1 MFINAHEFNNW
12 DNIFI
17 SCPIN
22 YQMNIY
28 SFLSNKTETCIKNPT
43 HPHRY
48 PSTATRITFL
58 SWKSGDLLR
67 FYRNKEKKFTSLI
80 STCSINLLFCFRTN
94 WENFLRQD
102 HRGLS
107 TFYVSPPLSKVG
119 DVEIGGD
126 LLKQYFWVGLIYRFS
141 CCTDL
146 KEFISISNYFLS

>member
-1 MFINAHEFNNW
+1 MNSTI
-12 DNIFI
+12 DII
-17 SCPIN
+17 SLCLIN

-28 SFLSNKTETCIKNPT
+28 SILLNKTETCIKNPT

-58 SWKSGDLLR
+58 SWKSDH
-67 FYRNKEKKFTSLI
+67 FIWFSRNKEKKFTSLI
-80 STCSINLLFCFRTN
+80 FTCSINLLFSFHTN